1 MQKTMSHTDV
11 RIEKP
16 KEFEI
21 NKKLRTIDERLN
33 ELENMS
39 QLDFMKLHNM
49 AELQQ
54 DHDSTIKEL
63 YAEWQ
68 KRKQEQEMKNLQQ
81 TDIEQHGKIEIND
94 ATNTKIEKED
104 AESRREKALKR
115 LEARLRAISSDTEN
129 PYTVAL

>member
-1 MQKTMSHTDV
+1 MSHTDV

-21 NKKLRTIDERLN
+21 NKKLRTINERLSK
-33 ELENMS
+33 LENMS
-39 QLDFMKLHNM
+39 ESHYMTLHNM

-115 LEARLRAISSDTEN
+115 LEARLKAISSDTEN

>member
-1 MQKTMSHTDV
+1 V

>member
-1 MQKTMSHTDV
+1 MSHTDV
-11 RIEKP
+11 RIEEP

>member
-1 MQKTMSHTDV
+1 MSHTDV

-21 NKKLRTIDERLN
+21 NKKLRTINERLSK
-33 ELENMS
+33 LENMS
-39 QLDFMKLHNM
+39 ESHYMTLHNM

-68 KRKQEQEMKNLQQ
+68 KRKQEQEMKNLQ
-81 TDIEQHGKIEIND
+81 H

>member
-39 QLDFMKLHNM
+39 QLDFMKLK
-49 AELQQ
+49 L
-54 DHDSTIKEL
+54 IKSYVL
-63 YAEWQ
+63 
-68 KRKQEQEMKNLQQ
+68 
-81 TDIEQHGKIEIND
+81 I
-94 ATNTKIEKED
+94 
-104 AESRREKALKR
+104 
-115 LEARLRAISSDTEN
+115 
-129 PYTVAL
+129 

>member
-1 MQKTMSHTDV
+1 MSHTDV